1 MSHNSFSTTLHT
13 QHVQFKFM
21 KSLIAS
27 FTILTRV
34 FSWEIS
40 FVTTFPV
47 SVLHSS
53 LMRHS
58 LMLQTFAVMTSYWL
72 MTVRI
77 TLMSSTYLRCSAG
90 WGWWLVCS
98 WIRFM
103 LLAPIISHSQ
113 CVTWSTVIIHN
124 NPSTDNAG
132 SDLKLRK
139 IFITIVTAL
148 TDKSIMSVLMNG
160 INY

>member
-21 KSLIAS
+21 KSLMAS
-27 FTILTRV
+27 FTINKSFLLSNQFCYYFQSQFFTNETFLDASNICCNDFLLTD
-34 FSWEIS
+34 
-40 FVTTFPV
+40 
-47 SVLHSS
+47 
-53 LMRHS
+53 
-58 LMLQTFAVMTSYWL
+58 
-72 MTVRI
+72 VRI

-124 NPSTDNAG
+124 NPSTDNAA
-132 SDLKLRK
+132 SDLKPRK
-139 IFITIVTAL
+139 IFITIVTSL